1 MKYWCKINDASI
13 LWHGSNSLML
23 LSFFYCCFHMK
34 NVTHFTLTELNTTI
48 ILGFTRKKFRS
59 LPLLH
64 IILCG
69 SPQRQSQKFN
79 LFYEPALKVLEVS
92 EQKYTYFFFIKLKPS
107 LEPLFEDSKQKNSEQ
122 KKHPNEN
129 GYLLSKWLQSSVIWH
144 GNTVLFIILSVIER
158 PQSLSWL
165 IR

>member
-1 MKYWCKINDASI
+1 MNIK
-13 LWHGSNSLML
+13 
-23 LSFFYCCFHMK
+23 
-34 NVTHFTLTELNTTI
+34 
-48 ILGFTRKKFRS
+48 R
-59 LPLLH
+59 
-64 IILCG
+64 
-69 SPQRQSQKFN
+69 
-79 LFYEPALKVLEVS
+79 ALKVLEVS

-129 GYLLSKWLQSSVIWH
+129 GYLLSKWLQSSFIWH